1 MKIMKPGSK
10 KVTEMS
16 KSENAVSEVVDFVL
30 ILGIMLLAISI
41 ITLFGM
47 PALTALQDN
56 GHTENIKQS
65 HIVLADNINK
75 IVFGNT
81 PSQSVELKMY
91 GGGGVWVI
99 GDSSINVTIQTWNSS
114 NSSFE
119 SESFTRQL
127 REIRSEFETTA
138 ISYENTGVWAKY
150 DNQGVVIVKEPR
162 FTFSDNIMIIP
173 AATLL
178 GTNGM
183 SGEGLIRVVA
193 DGGSPSLFSYSN
205 VSSVD
210 IKIVSNYYE
219 GWEKYLNESL
229 GMHLVSKDDAN
240 KTILMRR
247 DNFTENIDVYI
258 KYSPITATIK

>member
-1 MKIMKPGSK
+1 MKPESK
-10 KVTEMS
+10 KLTEMS
-16 KSENAVSEVVDFVL
+16 NSENAVSEVVDFII

-41 ITLFGM
+41 ITLFGL

-75 IVFGNT
+75 IVFGNA

-91 GGGGVWVI
+91 GGGVWVM
-99 GDSSINVTIQTWNSS
+99 GDSSMNVTLQTWNST

-119 SESFTRQL
+119 NESFTRQL

-150 DNQGVVIVKEPR
+150 DNQGTVIIKEPR
-162 FTFSDNIMIIP
+162 FTFSDNIMFIP
-173 AATLL
+173 AATLPG

-193 DGGSPSLFSYSN
+193 DGGSPSLFTYSN
-205 VSSVD
+205 VSAVD
-210 IKIVSNYYE
+210 IKITSNYYE
-219 GWEKYLNESL
+219 GWERYLNESL
-229 GMHLVSKDDAN
+229 DMYLVSKEDVN
-240 KTILMRR
+240 TTIIMRN

-258 KYSPITATIK
+258 KYSPITATVE